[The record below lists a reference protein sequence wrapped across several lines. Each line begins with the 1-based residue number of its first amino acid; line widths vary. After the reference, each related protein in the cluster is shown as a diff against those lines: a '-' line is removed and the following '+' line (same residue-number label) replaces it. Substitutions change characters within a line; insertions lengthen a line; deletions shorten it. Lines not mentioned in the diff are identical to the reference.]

1 MRMLTV
7 TPDEKERIA
16 SGDMES
22 LKKVLIKFRLDNIE
36 YLTDLDRDI
45 SKQQGAGQLVSDLLA
60 IFQLKVCLNK
70 D

>member
-1 MRMLTV
+1 MSMLTV
-7 TPDEKERIA
+7 TSEERERIS
-16 SGDMES
+16 SGDMEV
-22 LKKVLIKFRLDNIE
+22 LKKVLIKFRIDNIE
-36 YLTDLDRDI
+36 YLTNLDKDI

>member
-1 MRMLTV
+1 MKLLTV
-7 TPDEKERIA
+7 TPDERERIV
-16 SGDMES
+16 SGDMEA
-22 LKKVLIKFRLDNIE
+22 LKKVLIKFRIENIE
-36 YLTDLDRDI
+36 YLTNLDKDI

>member
-1 MRMLTV
+1 MSMLTV
-7 TPDEKERIA
+7 TSEERERIS
-16 SGDMES
+16 SGDMEV
-22 LKKVLIKFRLDNIE
+22 LKKVLIKFRVDNIE
-36 YLTDLDRDI
+36 YLTNLDKDI

>member
-1 MRMLTV
+1 MSMLTV
-7 TPDEKERIA
+7 TSEEKERIS
-16 SGDMES
+16 SGDMEV
-22 LKKVLIKFRLDNIE
+22 LKKVLIKFRIENIE
-36 YLTDLDRDI
+36 YLTDLDKDI

>member
-1 MRMLTV
+1 MGMLTV
-7 TPDEKERIA
+7 TSEEKERIS
-16 SGDMES
+16 SGDMEV
-22 LKKVLIKFRLDNIE
+22 LKKVLIKFRIDNIE
-36 YLTDLDRDI
+36 YLTNLDKDI